1 MKDIRIDNRLQRV
14 FVLRETKDRIV
25 YIPVKTLHRVDYERL
40 REIAERKTSDDMLT
54 VMGEVTLSNGINALL
69 QYDSLICVAIKGE
82 DNTTKIL
89 KPGEKAVKALSG
101 EVNNRGK
108 ADDSS
113 RTDEVLSRMTDV
125 LEVVS
130 KAVAKEEAKPAR
142 RKPGPKP
149 KQKPEEVLEDAVKTS
164 ETE

>member
-1 MKDIRIDNRLQRV
+1 
-14 FVLRETKDRIV
+14 
-25 YIPVKTLHRVDYERL
+25 
-40 REIAERKTSDDMLT
+40 
-54 VMGEVTLSNGINALL
+54 
-69 QYDSLICVAIKGE
+69 
-82 DNTTKIL
+82 
-89 KPGEKAVKALSG
+89 PGEKAVKALSG
-101 EVNNRGK
+101 EVNNRAK
-108 ADDSS
+108 ADVSD

-130 KAVAKEEAKPAR
+130 KAVVSKEEAKPAR